1 MAHVTRSNTYNI
13 DPRLLVIRLEEN
25 GRDKAPSKEAIQAKA
40 ESMASVGQLQPIKVR
55 REGKDLVVVFGYTRT
70 LGAIHGIETGILPPD
85 FKIRYEVTDIVGKE
99 ALLANIAENAQ
110 HNSLTPLDYAHN
122 MKRLIEEFG
131 MSQNE
136 VCKALGKS
144 RSWGTWIAD
153 LMKSNPW
160 IQSLVHE
167 GKMTLEC
174 CHLVASTEETLSRKV
189 LDHLTMEELDY
200 TAGNFKHALRKF
212 SGGAPVA
219 KQGRGKKKAKGSNN
233 LRRSIKEIK
242 EIIGH
247 LASIGLEGRLRETLS
262 GLVDGSLSEDQILSK
277 FRRLLNSLEKAA

>member
-85 FKIRYEVTDIVGKE
+85 FKIRYEITDIVGRE

-136 VCKALGKS
+136 VCKSLGKS

-153 LMKSNPW
+153 LMRSSSH
-160 IQSLVHE
+160 IQALVHE

-174 CHLVASTEETLSRKV
+174 CHLVASTEESLSVKV
-189 LDHLTMEELDY
+189 MDCLEKNGLDY
-200 TAGNFKHALRKF
+200 TAGNFKHALRTI

-242 EIIGH
+242 EIIGN
-247 LASIGLEGRLRETLS
+247 LATLGLEGRLRETLS

-277 FRRLLNSLEKAA
+277 LRRLLHTLEKVA